1 MQQLVRLIKRYPK
14 TRRLGSLMMRLATP
28 FTVLENFTALW
39 HYPVFLRDWLRFRLM
54 GGAAPARE
62 FYPCLFDKTAS
73 TKIDTHYF
81 YQAIWAFK
89 KIQCCTAEVHVDVG
103 SDVRFVGMLTCIKKI
118 IFVDI
123 RPLKLD
129 VQGYEGQSGTL
140 LALPFEDSCIK
151 SISSISVIEH
161 VGLGRYGDPIDP
173 EGMDK
178 ACAELVRVLAP
189 GGSLLVGVPV
199 GKMRTCFNAHRIV
212 PATKLI
218 EMMKGLCLVSFS
230 AVDDAGRYHELGS
243 PEQYD
248 QAEFAN
254 GLFHFTKP

>member
-1 MQQLVRLIKRYPK
+1 MLQLIRWIKRYPAAK
-14 TRRLGSLMMRLATP
+14 RIGLLIMRLLTP
-28 FTVLENFTALW
+28 FTVLDNLSALW
-39 HYPVFLRDWLRFRLM
+39 HYPVFIRDWRRFRLM
-54 GGAAPARE
+54 GGVAPASE
-62 FYPCLFDKTAS
+62 FYPCLFDKTA
-73 TKIDTHYF
+73 TTGIDTHYF
-81 YQAIWAFK
+81 YQGIWAFK
-89 KIQCCTAEVHVDVG
+89 KIQNSSVKIHVDVG
-103 SDVRFVGMLTCIKKI
+103 SDVRFVGMLTCIKKV

-129 VQGYEGQSGTL
+129 IQGYEGKSGTL
-140 LALPFEDSCIK
+140 LDLPFENSSVQ

-178 ACAELVRVLAP
+178 ACAELARVLAP
-189 GGSLLVGVPV
+189 GGCLLIGVPV
-199 GKMRTCFNAHRIV
+199 GKTRTCFNAHRIV

-218 EMMKGLCLVSFS
+218 EMMKGLSLVSFS
-230 AVDDAGRYHELGS
+230 AVDDAGSYHEFDS